1 MSEIYANA
9 ARKLSAIDFADE
21 NARIAERQVES
32 ERLTAGIL
40 KAEGRIAEVQSRLSG
55 LLQERLAGHVSALA
69 VADALLSDANA
80 ADAARQGPS
89 ERDMREELAKLRAG
103 AKELQQRA
111 RTVAEEIAAIR
122 NGAHERLAAPLG
134 PVIADLMQ
142 KAREGA
148 EAIARSYASLS
159 ALSTATKQ
167 GQREAETIGGALA
180 RLDNAHDRLINVSD
194 GLDVPEDIAEL
205 IGALSGKGRACPA
218 ILPKYVATPFD
229 HQTSSLIAA
238 AAARGAV
245 G

>member
-1 MSEIYANA
+1 MTAIYDNA

-21 NARIAERQVES
+21 NARIAERQAES
-32 ERLTAGIL
+32 ERLTTGIL
-40 KAEGRIAEVQSRLSG
+40 KAEARIAEVQGQLSAI
-55 LLQERLAGHVSALA
+55 LQERLVGHASALA

-80 ADAARQGPS
+80 ADAARHGPS
-89 ERDMREELAKLRAG
+89 ERDMREELARLRAG
-103 AKELQQRA
+103 MNELKQRA
-111 RTVAEEIAAIR
+111 STVAEEIAKIR
-122 NGAHERLAAPLG
+122 SSAHERLAAPLG
-134 PVIADLMQ
+134 PVIAELIQ
-142 KAREGA
+142 QAREGA

-180 RLDNAHDRLINVSD
+180 RLDSARDRLINVSG

-205 IGALSGKGRACPA
+205 IGALSNKGPACPA
-218 ILPKYVATPFD
+218 IVPKYIATPFD
-229 HQTSSLIAA
+229 HQTSNLIAA